1 MHLGWFGALAF
12 LLYSALSVYAQET
25 WMSKAGKKDPVKA
38 SVSVFLV
45 WIIWVA
51 LVLTYAVYANGA
63 VMVAYG
69 QQWRRRHGRLR
80 IAGEALMT

>member
-1 MHLGWFGALAF
+1 MCLSFWCGLFGAILSPGNP
-12 LLYSALSVYAQET
+12 LLLLGYV
-25 WMSKAGKKDPVKA
+25 WCMS
-38 SVSVFLV
+38 SRRLTLR
-45 WIIWVA
+45 VA